1 METEEM
7 DLSPVLYVLIL
18 IIVFLLST

>member
-7 DLSPVLYVLIL
+7 DLSPILYIIIL
-18 IIVFLLST
+18 VTVFLLST